1 MKNRTIFPAAPLC
14 LRTATG
20 GTTAHGETIPPCGKS
35 RPARHEPY
43 GVSRPSAK
51 RRPVPPGPAPHAA
64 SRSTRSGTS
73 RATAFRTHCIASRS
87 PGRALCGQTP
97 CDTVSPRNGAFCL
110 RASSGPRPLPCPA
123 RTYAEQAA
131 AQSMLREGTAFWQQE
146 KEEKRHKKREPV
158 QWTDSPR
165 IRPDGGSRQVR
176 TASSDGEAGAYGSSS
191 LWHGQGRKLCRTRP
205 GHPREIRPG
214 WRSGPLPCSRRS
226 SA

>member
-97 CDTVSPRNGAFCL
+97 CDTVSPRNGASCL
-110 RASSGPRPLPCPA
+110 RAPSGPRPLPCPS

-131 AQSMLREGTAFWQQE
+131 AQSMLREVAAFWQQG
-146 KEEKRHKKREPV
+146 RRKKG
-158 QWTDSPR
+158 
-165 IRPDGGSRQVR
+165 IKKGSLSSGQAPCVFALMAAVASVR
-176 TASSDGEAGAYGSSS
+176 TASSDGEAGAYGSTSR
-191 LWHGQGRKLCRTRP
+191 WHGQGRRLCRTRP
-205 GHPREIRPG
+205 EHPREIRPG